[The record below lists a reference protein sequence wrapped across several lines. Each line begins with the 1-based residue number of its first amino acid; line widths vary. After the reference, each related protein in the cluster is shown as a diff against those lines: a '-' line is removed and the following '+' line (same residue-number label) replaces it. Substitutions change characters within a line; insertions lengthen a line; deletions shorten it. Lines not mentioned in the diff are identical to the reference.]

1 MLDFHQKSAI
11 FIAMAQV
18 CGGTT
23 FDLAFSRKHEAAQKM
38 LSCAADVWA
47 TSGREALNPDS
58 VIAVMLR
65 IFLSEWSEYG
75 VYPGELRREAR
86 SLQDWLSVAGTAQQE
101 AEAVCKMAPNIISD
115 ALSLLLGE
123 ISYAADQWSI
133 GNPEQPSTAQA
144 LNAIEHILFTHK
156 LTHRPASPKLPTTV
170 RNGTSQQT

>member
-1 MLDFHQKSAI
+1 MLDFHHKSAI

-47 TSGREALNPDS
+47 TSGREALNSDS

-86 SLQDWLSVAGTAQQE
+86 SLQD
-101 AEAVCKMAPNIISD
+101 AVGGWHGPTRS
-115 ALSLLLGE
+115 
-123 ISYAADQWSI
+123 
-133 GNPEQPSTAQA
+133 
-144 LNAIEHILFTHK
+144 
-156 LTHRPASPKLPTTV
+156 RSPF
-170 RNGTSQQT
+170 